1 MQLSST
7 CSQKIPPFILQ
18 EDQQKKN
25 QFSMTMYKKDTI
37 SKRGLQLSQKKN
49 IRGHFSLTQG

>member
-49 IRGHFSLTQG
+49 IRAHFSLTQG